1 MSTSQSIRSIA
12 VQMFADRLPTRATVG
27 DKAFRK
33 GIILDLAEQTGC
45 TIAAASTH
53 YNHAFQGAK
62 VAVPALVIGLGRPEG
77 KNNGGRK
84 RKVIPVPVQ
93 APAPLLLLTYTPTV
107 PKPVVDLSVL
117 LQPLQTPLL
126 PTPQVEEQEQ
136 PAAVE
141 ETVRLYSVQRAKDG
155 AVVAEGLTQEA
166 ADAMVAKAAAGK
178 KAKLVVV

>member
-12 VQMFADRLPTRATVG
+12 VQMFADRLPQRSTVG

-126 PTPQVEEQEQ
+126 PTPQVEEQ
-136 PAAVE
+136 PAAQE

>member
-117 LQPLQTPLL
+117 LQGLQAPLL
-126 PTPQVEEQEQ
+126 PTPQVEEEQ
-136 PAAVE
+136 PAAQE
-141 ETVRLYSVQRAKDG
+141 ETVRLYSVQRAKDSV
-155 AVVAEGLTQEA
+155 VVAEGLTQEA